1 MNKGAFKS
9 LIAGIAFGLFA
20 IQSMAATDTVLVTG
34 TVASVLTVTAD
45 TSGGGNSFTITPGVA
60 VTSQALATINI
71 NSNSPTGYDVTLTGT
86 HATSVLQ
93 DSGSNTIAYTATYN
107 GGSAQSITTT
117 ATNVESSTS
126 TTSGSVGRSL
136 TLDIGAGASV
146 GKPATV
152 GGYTDTIT
160 VEILAK

>member
-1 MNKGAFKS
+1 MKKWTLKS
-9 LIAGIAFGLFA
+9 LIAGSALGLLA
-20 IQSMAATDTVLVTG
+20 TQSMAATDTVAITG
-34 TVASVLTVTAD
+34 TVSSVLTVSAD

-86 HATSVLQ
+86 HGTSVLQ

-107 GGSAQSITTT
+107 GGSAQNITTT
-117 ATNVESSTS
+117 ASNVESSTS
-126 TTSGSVGRSL
+126 TTAGAVGRAL
-136 TLDIGAGASV
+136 TLDIAAGASV